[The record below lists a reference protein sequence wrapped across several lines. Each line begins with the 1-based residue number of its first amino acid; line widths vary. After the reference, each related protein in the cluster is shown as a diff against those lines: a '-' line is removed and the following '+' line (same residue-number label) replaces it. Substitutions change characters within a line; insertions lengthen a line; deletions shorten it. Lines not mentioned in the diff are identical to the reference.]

1 MDDLSVRHLTDTEL
15 IAARRGGPLEP
26 YGAQRSGLPLRR
38 GRGGGAANRMRWISS
53 SRMRPSQGASP
64 SSN

>member
-1 MDDLSVRHLTDTEL
+1 VDDLSVRHLTDTEL

-38 GRGGGAANRMRWISS
+38 GRGVGANRMRWISS
-53 SRMRPSQGASP
+53 RTRPSQGASP